1 MLRFARNCHLQ
12 VLYLQHKNQIMSFT
26 DLFESGEHSRNL
38 GHFAS
43 IANIASI
50 NGELNPEEEKML
62 KRFARKLDIEE
73 AEYKEVLKNPGKYP
87 INPPNDSEKRLER
100 IHDLFEMIFADHEID
115 DHERFLIEKY
125 AIGLGY
131 TTEIARDLI
140 KKSVAIYS
148 GGLSLEDY
156 RYLLNR
162 KD

>member
-1 MLRFARNCHLQ
+1 
-12 VLYLQHKNQIMSFT
+12 MSFT

-43 IANIASI
+43 IANMAAVD
-50 NGELNPEEEKML
+50 GEIGPEEEKML

-73 AEYKEVLKNPGKYP
+73 AEYTAVLKNPSKYP
-87 INPPNDSEKRLER
+87 INPPNDSERRLER

-131 TTEIARDLI
+131 TVETAQHLI
-140 KKSVAIYS
+140 KRSIEIYD
-148 GGLSLEDY
+148 GGLDLEDY
-156 RYLLNR
+156 RYLLN
-162 KD
+162 KK